1 MVERR
6 KNRGFYRWTGLLLAF
21 LSLLLAGLAWQA
33 RQQENRQNHIY
44 TQLDLAMISD
54 SLKAL
59 SADSPAAISLGTLTN
74 LNARVLYGMLS
85 ATNAGAVFLEHR
97 REWDRRQEL
106 LDPWGRP
113 FQVQLMGAGPAFPPT
128 GEARVKIWSVG
139 PNGRDEG
146 GAGDDI
152 TCQTVAI
159 RLGH

>member
-1 MVERR
+1 MAWLLVLP
-6 KNRGFYRWTGLLLAF
+6 GLLLA
-21 LSLLLAGLAWQA
+21 GIAWQA
-33 RQQENRQNHIY
+33 HQQVNRQNHIY
-44 TQLDLAMISD
+44 TQLDLVMISD

-59 SADSPAAISLGTLTN
+59 SADSPAAIPREAVVN
-74 LNARVLYGMLS
+74 LNARVLYELLS